1 MWQKTALS
9 TPDNKI
15 RSTKFEARN
24 KFKMEPKDLL
34 KFIEI
39 EDERLKKY
47 YGSHTDQEKRILAR
61 TVKLTEELG
70 ELCNE
75 ILTHNS
81 LQRKQKLDNYDKE
94 NLPEEFADVIIT
106 TLLLAKAMDV
116 DIEKALEKKI
126 EKVNKRYEML
136 YDIV

>member
-1 MWQKTALS
+1 MQ
-9 TPDNKI
+9 
-15 RSTKFEARN
+15 F
-24 KFKMEPKDLL
+24 KDLL

-47 YGSHTDQEKRILAR
+47 YGYDDQAKRILAR

-70 ELCNE
+70 ELCDE
-75 ILTHNS
+75 VLAYNS
-81 LQRKQKLDNYDKE
+81 LQRKQKLDNHDKK

-106 TLLLAKAMDV
+106 ALLLAKAMKV

-126 EKVNKRYEML
+126 EKINQRYL
-136 YDIV
+136 C